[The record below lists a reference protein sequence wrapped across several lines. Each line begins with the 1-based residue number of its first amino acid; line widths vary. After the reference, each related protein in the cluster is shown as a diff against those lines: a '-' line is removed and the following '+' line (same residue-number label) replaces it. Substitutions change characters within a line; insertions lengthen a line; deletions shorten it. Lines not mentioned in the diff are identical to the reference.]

1 MLSKFWKFL
10 EDNKT
15 FHSGLTAA
23 LFLTQIVHLFWLFT
37 HVILVKLTGYSP
49 IEYSAFFNTLL
60 ALADYTEIPALI
72 SASLLYARELKS
84 VFNQKSFWF
93 LLLVNSQWLHLFWIT
108 DEVVFEQFT
117 GSPALMLPVWLSW
130 FAIAVDYFELPV
142 IFDTSIQ
149 FIKGLRRGK

>member
-1 MLSKFWKFL
+1 M

-37 HVILVKLTGYSP
+37 HVILVKLTGNSP
-49 IEYSAFFNTLL
+49 IEYSALFNTLL

-72 SASLLYARELKS
+72 SASLLYAGQLKS
-84 VFNQKSFWF
+84 GFNRKAFFF
-93 LLLVNSQWLHLFWIT
+93 LLLVNSQWLHLFWVT

-117 GSPALMLPVWLSW
+117 GSPAVILPVWLSW

-142 IFDTSIQ
+142 IFDTTKD
-149 FIKGLRRGK
+149 FIKGLKKDK